1 MRGREVGGVNATGMT
16 PAAPPGVQD
25 ILAIMVAEGVTHV
38 VGLPDS
44 ISARLLDRLP
54 EHDIRLVRVTR
65 EGEAFAIASGLWLG
79 GARPVVVLQNTGLL
93 ESGDALRGTAM
104 RMGVPLVAL
113 VTCRGYAKLK
123 GMGIDPAGASRA
135 RDTLVRAYIDT
146 AALFTE
152 PTLAAWGVPFF
163 ICGSSADLPRVTEAF
178 ETARTAER
186 PVALLLTSTPV

>member
-1 MRGREVGGVNATGMT
+1 MNAG
-16 PAAPPGVQD
+16 PADAAPSVEDVMGV
-25 ILAIMVAEGVTHV
+25 LGAEGITHV

-44 ISARLLDRLP
+44 ISARLLERLP
-54 EHDIRLVRVTR
+54 EDGIKLVRVTR

-113 VTCRGYAKLK
+113 VTCRGYAGLK
-123 GMGIDPAGASRA
+123 GMGIDPASASRA
-135 RDTLVRAYIDT
+135 RDTLVRPYIDT

-152 PTLAAWGVPFF
+152 PTLAAWGIPFF
-163 ICGSSADLPRVTEAF
+163 IYGSRSDLPRLAEAF
-178 ETARTAER
+178 ETARTGER
-186 PVALLLTSTPV
+186 PVALLLTRMPV